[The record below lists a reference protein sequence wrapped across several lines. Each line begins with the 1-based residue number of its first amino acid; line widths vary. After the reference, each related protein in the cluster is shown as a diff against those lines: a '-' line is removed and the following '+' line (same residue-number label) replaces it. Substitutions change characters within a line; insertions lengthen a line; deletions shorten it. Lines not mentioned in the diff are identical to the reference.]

1 MLAPPQSNGPQYERP
16 GHNRCISGTDP
27 NVQGSRIESTR
38 DTPKGMHG
46 PELVRRRRFALAGCT
61 LGLFAG
67 HYTKRYFAGELLFLP
82 LLRIRFLL
90 DINLKYSSF
99 LALVLCLSC
108 HFDHYRQLV
117 ISIFVRNP
125 TSTLAH
131 TNTRTSLPI
140 VAPSVLSASP
150 TLVLILS

>member
-16 GHNRCISGTDP
+16 GHSRCIISTDP

-67 HYTKRYFAGELLFLP
+67 HYTKGYFAGELLFAVTVAVDL
-82 LLRIRFLL
+82 FLL
-90 DINLKYSSF
+90 DINLKYPSF
-99 LALVLCLSC
+99 LALVLRLSSW
-108 HFDHYRQLV
+108 HFDEYRQLV
-117 ISIFVRNP
+117 I
-125 TSTLAH
+125 
-131 TNTRTSLPI
+131 
-140 VAPSVLSASP
+140 
-150 TLVLILS
+150 